1 MTVSKKVR
9 HVVVTTDTQRR
20 GVFCGEFVSLTGA
33 IVKLA
38 NARMAV
44 YWSKDVHGVLGLAAT
59 GPSSSCRISPAIPQI
74 ELDGVTAV
82 MDMTDEAWSAWEKE
96 PWG

>member
-1 MTVSKKVR
+1 MASR
-9 HVVVTTDTQRR
+9 NVVVTTDKNRR
-20 GVFCGEFVSLTGA
+20 GVFSGELASNKDGK
-33 IVKLA
+33 IVLK

-44 YWSKDVHGVLGLAAT
+44 YWSSDVHGVLGLAAN
-59 GPSSSCRISPAIPQI
+59 GPTQSCRITPKIPRI

-82 MDMTDEAWSAWEKE
+82 MSMTDEAVEAWEKE